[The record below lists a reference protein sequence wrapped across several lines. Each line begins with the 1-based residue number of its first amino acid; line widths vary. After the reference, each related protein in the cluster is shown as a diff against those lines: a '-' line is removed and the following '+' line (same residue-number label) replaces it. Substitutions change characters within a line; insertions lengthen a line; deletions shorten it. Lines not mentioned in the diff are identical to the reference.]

1 MKRIWIRWVI
11 ILAVFISSLITFSV
25 ILNQGTTDMTVE
37 MQEATLPVINIVY
50 DGINV
55 NTMHGYVER
64 MDNGTMRDSIS
75 PVGDSREMQFSINS
89 YDTGVTSVSYEV
101 RNLDGSRLIEN
112 TVVGNYEHQK
122 GKIIGT
128 INLKD
133 LFDRNDEYNLNFI
146 LRLDDGREVYY
157 YTRIICN
164 DEFEVKEKLDFIYY
178 FNDCTFSESG
188 VKEIASYM
196 EPNADSD
203 NTTLGY
209 VDIHSNRKQ
218 LGWGNTF
225 PRIESDRVTTIYDIG
240 KNTLSAKLEYIVSVR
255 ADSIINYYRIEEFY
269 SVRKGQDRFYLLD
282 FQRTMN
288 DIFVAEKDSLVNN
301 KIVLGIQNGGINVL
315 ESDDGNIL
323 AIENCGRLYSYDIS
337 ANKFATLYSYFEAG
351 DTDLRNIYNKSKT
364 KILSAEENGNITFMV
379 YGYMNRGTHEGQVGI
394 LVEYYNSVLNT
405 IEEQVFVKYNKSA
418 EILMADVDKLCYL
431 SKAGKLYALLDGNI
445 IQVDLET
452 QNFEII
458 ADKIREDTLYVSAS
472 KRLAVWQ
479 ESEEANA
486 DLITLDLNDGFIS
499 SVDKGE
505 SECLQAI
512 GFMNDDLIYGISH
525 GDEVIHN
532 AIGDVTLLMD
542 KIVIQSDYG
551 LILKEYTFD
560 DIYIVQGT
568 ITDNQISLKRVR
580 KNGDGSY
587 VDTYDDQI
595 TYNEESATGKNK
607 VKKVA
612 TDVFETIYQIELKG
626 NIDSKSLKFLT
637 PKEVLF
643 EGGKD
648 VVINKGEPRNR
659 FILYSKGHVVS
670 VHDNPA
676 IAIEGAYNTRG
687 LVVDNMGNEVYKR
700 GETVAR
706 NQIMAIKTDSIP
718 DDKSSLAICLDTMLR
733 IQSISRNTEYM
744 LAKGMS
750 PYEIL
755 DESLPTSYVLNLT
768 GCTMDMAF
776 YYLNQDIPVL
786 VMMDSKA
793 ILLIGYNEQNLVWY
807 DTDTKEIYKKG
818 INDSRD
824 IFAQYGNRFLT
835 YCMIKSE

>member
-225 PRIESDRVTTIYDIG
+225 PRIESDRVTKIYDIG
-240 KNTLSAKLEYIVSVR
+240 KSTLSAKLEYIVSVR
-255 ADSIINYYRIEEFY
+255 TDRVTNYYRVEEFY

-452 QNFEII
+452 QNM
-458 ADKIREDTLYVSAS
+458 DVPR
-472 KRLAVWQ
+472 RQ
-479 ESEEANA
+479 ERN
-486 DLITLDLNDGFIS
+486 FS
-499 SVDKGE
+499 SH
-505 SECLQAI
+505 
-512 GFMNDDLIYGISH
+512 M
-525 GDEVIHN
+525 
-532 AIGDVTLLMD
+532 
-542 KIVIQSDYG
+542 
-551 LILKEYTFD
+551 
-560 DIYIVQGT
+560 
-568 ITDNQISLKRVR
+568 LKRQV
-580 KNGDGSY
+580 
-587 VDTYDDQI
+587 
-595 TYNEESATGKNK
+595 
-607 VKKVA
+607 
-612 TDVFETIYQIELKG
+612 
-626 NIDSKSLKFLT
+626 
-637 PKEVLF
+637 PK
-643 EGGKD
+643 
-648 VVINKGEPRNR
+648 
-659 FILYSKGHVVS
+659 
-670 VHDNPA
+670 
-676 IAIEGAYNTRG
+676 
-687 LVVDNMGNEVYKR
+687 
-700 GETVAR
+700 
-706 NQIMAIKTDSIP
+706 
-718 DDKSSLAICLDTMLR
+718 
-733 IQSISRNTEYM
+733 
-744 LAKGMS
+744 
-750 PYEIL
+750 
-755 DESLPTSYVLNLT
+755 
-768 GCTMDMAF
+768 
-776 YYLNQDIPVL
+776 
-786 VMMDSKA
+786 
-793 ILLIGYNEQNLVWY
+793 
-807 DTDTKEIYKKG
+807 
-818 INDSRD
+818 
-824 IFAQYGNRFLT
+824 
-835 YCMIKSE
+835 

>member
-718 DDKSSLAICLDTMLR
+718 DDKSSLSICLDTMLR

-786 VMMDSKA
+786 VMMDNKA

-824 IFAQYGNRFLT
+824 IFEQYGNRFLT
-835 YCMIKSE
+835 YCMIKNE